1 VTVTADDPI
10 NASPARSRRLQRAA
24 EDLRAAVRRQD
35 GKESPVGPRA
45 LKTRAKLLETAEA
58 LFAARGYL
66 QVSLNDIAQQSDVS
80 LGTVYQYFADR
91 NDIVAALAGESALRM
106 LNRGADSWEPASGRI
121 GLRRAI
127 SALVTLYAEN
137 TQFFALWETASQV
150 DERLAT
156 LRREFVGHFRR
167 TFARML
173 SGGVEAGFVRADID
187 PESMA
192 RAMSLMVSAYCYD
205 VFIFD
210 PPAPPAD
217 PERVIDD
224 LTALWADAVGL
235 RELRELRAER

>member
-1 VTVTADDPI
+1 VTVPPDDTTS
-10 NASPARSRRLQRAA
+10 ASPARSRRLQRAA

-35 GKESPVGPRA
+35 GKETPVGP
-45 LKTRAKLLETAEA
+45 

-66 QVSLNDIAQQSDVS
+66 QVSLNDIAQQCDVS

-106 LNRGADSWEPASGRI
+106 LDRGADSWEPATGRI

-137 TQFFALWETASQV
+137 VQFFALWETASQV

-167 TFARML
+167 TFARVL
-173 SGGVEAGFVRADID
+173 KAGVEAGFVRADID

-210 PPAPPAD
+210 PPTLPAD

-235 RELRELRAER
+235 RELRELRTEQ

>member
-1 VTVTADDPI
+1 
-10 NASPARSRRLQRAA
+10 
-24 EDLRAAVRRQD
+24 VRRQD
-35 GKESPVGPRA
+35 GKETPVGPRA
-45 LKTRAKLLETAEA
+45 LKTRTKLLETAEA

-66 QVSLNDIAQQSDVS
+66 QVSLNDIAQQCDVS

-106 LNRGADSWEPASGRI
+106 LDRGADSWEPATGRI

-137 TQFFALWETASQV
+137 VQFFALWETASQV

-167 TFARML
+167 TFAR
-173 SGGVEAGFVRADID
+173 ADID

-210 PPAPPAD
+210 PPTLPAD

-235 RELRELRAER
+235 RELRELRTEQ